1 MVDGGCGSLL
11 KSAFWIRNGDDRAEA
26 NRLLQ
31 CKKESHERNANMLNS
46 EKTVAIKGV

>member
-1 MVDGGCGSLL
+1 MVDGGTGSGFSWRTGL
-11 KSAFWIRNGDDRAEA
+11 RYNQRMEA
-26 NRLLQ
+26 NISQ